1 VLTAV
6 VVSSGSAV
14 EVVLPEDLVL
24 SAEEEEVPQNDLNPI
39 APELKEMAWGF
50 GAFVV
55 FAIALRFW
63 LYPKLRAGMRDRYE
77 GIQADRERAESLTAS
92 ARADVAEYEARLAS
106 VRVEAQQKVD
116 AARQTLEAERTE
128 RLAEA
133 NERIAQR
140 RAAATADVE
149 AARASAMDEVESA
162 VVDVVGSAVPMATGR
177 SVDPDAVRSAVRAA
191 MSAEATR

>member
-1 VLTAV
+1 MLTAV

-55 FAIALRFW
+55 FAIALRYW
-63 LYPKLRAGMRDRYE
+63 LYPKLRAGMRERYE

-116 AARQTLEAERTE
+116 AARQTLESERTE

-133 NERIAQR
+133 NERIAER
-140 RAAATADVE
+140 RAAATADVD
-149 AARASAMDEVESA
+149 AARASAMGEVESA

-177 SVDPDAVRSAVRAA
+177 PVGPDAVRSAVRAA